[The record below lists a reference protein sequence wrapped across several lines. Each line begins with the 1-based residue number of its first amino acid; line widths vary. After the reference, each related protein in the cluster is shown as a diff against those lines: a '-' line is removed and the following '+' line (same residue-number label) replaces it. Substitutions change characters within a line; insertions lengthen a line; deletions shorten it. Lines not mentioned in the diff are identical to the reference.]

1 MCGGGTMMKED
12 IIISNKLRIKLDE
25 IKIELPK
32 RYRGEIK
39 VEGGGLW
46 LLKDLKK
53 KTVCGILDVESF
65 LDALLDTNMSQ
76 VLLNGWQ
83 N

>member
-1 MCGGGTMMKED
+1 MTKED
-12 IIISNKLRIKLDE
+12 IIISKKFKEKLKE
-25 IKIELPK
+25 IEIELPQ

-46 LLKDLKK
+46 LLKDEKK
-53 KTVCGILDVESF
+53 KNVCGILDAGSF
-65 LDALLDTNMSQ
+65 LESILESEIKGT
-76 VLLNGWQ
+76 LLNGWQ

>member
-1 MCGGGTMMKED
+1 MMKED
-12 IIISNKLRIKLDE
+12 IIISNKLRIKLKE
-25 IKIELPK
+25 IEIELPK

-46 LLKDLKK
+46 LLKDVRGA
-53 KTVCGILDVESF
+53 TVCGILDAGSF
-65 LDALLDTNMSQ
+65 LEAILESEIRDT
-76 VLLNGWQ
+76 LLNGWQ